1 MAKDDS
7 LDVAETN
14 WRSLIV
20 EWENVISGVAAWL
33 GKEDSVQLGSTEVL
47 TTDTNGIRL
56 PMSDVKVRIEEILGN
71 LESNDQETAL
81 RNVTKLSRY
90 ELDPYI
96 ILKIDRIIKAF
107 DKDKI
112 NTAVDI
118 LRSIQS
124 L

>member
-1 MAKDDS
+1 M
-7 LDVAETN
+7 
-14 WRSLIV
+14 
-20 EWENVISGVAAWL
+20 
-33 GKEDSVQLGSTEVL
+33 QLGSTEVL

-90 ELDPYI
+90 ELDPDI
-96 ILKIDRIIKAF
+96 RLKIDRIIKAF